1 MKRLS
6 TLLLAIVAAL
16 IGAYLVQS
24 GAIKGLSLPG
34 LNALPGLNLGG
45 GNATISGNVPPRL
58 GETIRVATW
67 NIQAFGE
74 AKLQDPAAMNIIV
87 QVLRNFDV
95 IAIQEVRAVSQD
107 VVPELVNQLNA
118 GGQHHYDYV
127 LGPRLGRTSSKEQY
141 AFIFDMASIE
151 VDRNQLYT
159 LDDKDDL
166 LHREPLVGWFRTR
179 LAPEQAQLAFTF
191 SLVNVHT
198 DPDEVDRELDIMDDV
213 LFAVQADDRQED
225 DTILLGDFN
234 VNDRNLR
241 QLGKVNGLAWVVSN
255 TPTNTRGS
263 AQYDNI
269 FFLRAATPEFT
280 GRGGVYDYLREF
292 NLSIDQALKVS
303 DHLPVWAEFS
313 VYEGGRPG
321 PVAALPGSFP
331 TE

>member
-1 MKRLS
+1 MNRLS
-6 TLLLAIVAAL
+6 AFFLAIVAAA

-24 GAIKGLSLPG
+24 GAIKGISLPG
-34 LNALPGLNLGG
+34 INLGG
-45 GNATISGNVPPRL
+45 ASTTMNGAVPPRL

-95 IAIQEVRAVSQD
+95 IAIQEVRAANQD
-107 VVPELVNQLNA
+107 VVLELVNQLNA
-118 GGQHHYDYV
+118 GGKYHYDYV
-127 LGPRLGRTSSKEQY
+127 LGPRLGRTASKEQY
-141 AFIFDMASIE
+141 AYIFDMASIE

-159 LDDKDDL
+159 LEDKDDL
-166 LHREPLVGWFRTR
+166 LHREPLVGWFRAR
-179 LAPEQAQLAFTF
+179 LAPGQSQLAFTF

-198 DPDEVDRELDIMDDV
+198 DPDEVDRELDVMDDV
-213 LFAVQADDRQED
+213 LFAVQGDSRHED

-269 FFLRAATPEFT
+269 FFLRAPTPEFT
-280 GRGGVYDYLREF
+280 GRGGVYDYLRQF

-321 PVAALPGSFP
+321 PVAARQGSFP

>member
-6 TLLLAIVAAL
+6 SLLLAIVAAL
-16 IGAYLVQS
+16 IGAFLVQS

-34 LNALPGLNLGG
+34 LNLGG
-45 GNATISGNVPPRL
+45 GNTTISGNVPPRL

-95 IAIQEVRAVSQD
+95 IAIQEVRAISQD

-198 DPDEVDRELDIMDDV
+198 DPDEVDRELDVMDDV
-213 LFAVQADDRQED
+213 LFAVQADDRHED

-241 QLGKVNGLAWVVSN
+241 QFGKVNGLAWVVSN

-263 AQYDNI
+263 AQYDNM

-321 PVAALPGSFP
+321 PVASRPGSFP

>member
-1 MKRLS
+1 MKKFFP
-6 TLLLAIVAAL
+6 LLLVAAVAVV
-16 IGAYLVQS
+16 GWFLVQGGWIKAPGITGTPS
-24 GAIKGLSLPG
+24 GG
-34 LNALPGLNLGG
+34 
-45 GNATISGNVPPRL
+45 VPVRA
-58 GETIRVATW
+58 GETIRIATW
-67 NIQAFGE
+67 NIQVFGE
-74 AKLQDPAAMNIIV
+74 SKLQDPAAMNVIV
-87 QVLRNFDV
+87 SVLRNFDV
-95 IAIQEVRAVSQD
+95 IAIQEVRAISQD
-107 VVPELVNQLNA
+107 VVPELVAQMNA

-141 AFIFDMASIE
+141 AFIFDMASVE

-159 LDDKDDL
+159 LEDKDDL
-166 LHREPLVGWFRTR
+166 LHREPLVGWFRAR
-179 LAPEQAQLAFTF
+179 VAPEQAPLAFTF

-198 DPDEVDRELDIMDDV
+198 DPDEVDRELDVMDDV
-213 LFAVQADDRQED
+213 LFAVQSDDRRED

-241 QLGKVNGLAWVVSN
+241 QLGQVSGLAWIVSN
-255 TPTNTRGS
+255 TPTNTLKT

-280 GRGGVYDYLREF
+280 GRCGVLDFLREF
-292 NLSIDQALKVS
+292 NLSSKQATDVS

-321 PVAALPGSFP
+321 PVATRPAATQPGSFP

>member
-6 TLLLAIVAAL
+6 SLVLAIGAAL
-16 IGAYLVQS
+16 LGAYLVQS
-24 GAIKGLSLPG
+24 GALRGLK
-34 LNALPGLNLGG
+34 LPGLNLGG
-45 GNATISGNVPPRL
+45 GVTTQSGTVPPRL

-67 NIQAFGE
+67 NIQVFGE
-74 AKLQDPAAMNIIV
+74 DKLNDPAAMNVIV

-107 VVPELVNQLNA
+107 VVPELVRQLNA

-127 LGPRLGRTSSKEQY
+127 LGPRLGRTTSKEQY
-141 AFIFDMASIE
+141 AFVFDMASIE
-151 VDRNQLYT
+151 VDRDQLYT
-159 LDDKDDL
+159 IDDKDDL
-166 LHREPLVGWFRTR
+166 LHREPLVGWFRAR
-179 LAPEQAQLAFTF
+179 LAPEQSQLAFTF

-198 DPDEVDRELDIMDDV
+198 DPEEVDRELDVMDDV
-213 LFAVQADDRQED
+213 LFAVQGDTRRED
-225 DTILLGDFN
+225 DNILLGDFN
-234 VNDRNLR
+234 VNDKH
-241 QLGKVNGLAWVVSN
+241 LGELGRVNGLAWIVSN

-263 AQYDNI
+263 AQYDNM
-269 FFLRAATPEFT
+269 FFLRTATPEFT

-313 VYEGGRPG
+313 VYEGGRPQ
-321 PVAALPGSFP
+321 PIAARPGSFP